1 MYFAFFFFFFNIG
14 LLSVLS
20 ALEALSV
27 CARDKF
33 NSSFEKY
40 DFQID
45 YGSFKRYNSRIYLF
59 LMKRHSNMFSKEK
72 PRHNN

>member
-1 MYFAFFFFFFNIG
+1 VHA
-14 LLSVLS
+14 
-20 ALEALSV
+20 

-45 YGSFKRYNSRIYLF
+45 YGSFMRDTIVEFIYF
-59 LMKRHSNMFSKEK
+59 
-72 PRHNN
+72 